1 MAEIIKNNSPLIFD
15 IAIFISLDL
24 AERFHININED
35 ETSFLAMHIGS
46 EIERQ
51 ADNKD
56 KVPVAILCP
65 NYHNMADQIMNSLML
80 NFGNQ
85 LNIVGSIHNENDYH
99 TLNNPVSILFTT
111 IPVTNTIINTNT
123 NEPLD
128 VVSISPLNLNSQF
141 SIIQNAI
148 LQSQEKYRDRKL
160 KVKGLTDT
168 LVTC

>member
-1 MAEIIKNNSPLIFD
+1 
-15 IAIFISLDL
+15 
-24 AERFHININED
+24 
-35 ETSFLAMHIGS
+35 MHIGS

-85 LNIVGSIHNENDYH
+85 LNMVGSIPSENDFN

-111 IPVTNTIINTNT
+111 IPVTTKIMNTST

-160 KVKGLTDT
+160 KVKFNDFFEPDLFIVDSK
-168 LVTC
+168 LKNKNKF